1 MRLAS
6 IEAERTAV
14 LDMFRSGVINDHPAR
29 SLFTEITLTD
39 ALRQGR
45 QERK

>member
-14 LDMFRSGVINDHPAR
+14 RDMFRSGVINDHTAR
-29 SLFTEITLTD
+29 SLFTEITFTE
-39 ALRQGR
+39 ALLQGR